1 MSKKHTEILIISLIV
16 ALIVSVAVTYASNN
30 IRSVRRIIG

>member
-1 MSKKHTEILIISLIV
+1 MSKKHIEILVISLIV

-30 IRSVRRIIG
+30 VRTVRRIIG